1 MGLSRAAAAQKLGVH
16 VSDTD
21 AAIRKGYRRIA
32 LSCHPDSDEPRGP
45 DQARHARARF
55 RQVRHTLRALLLR
68 PCAALMPALCCRS
81 GRVAQAGLAYQRLCP
96 ECRGLETSDSEDS
109 EEEGD
114 AGISAVFNAAMQSEL
129 DSLRQFCAHSVDAVL
144 GGASAN
150 RDWVGCFKK
159 LDAAGICG
167 EDAPASS
174 RGANGHGRAAANA
187 RAAYEIY
194 DSPSSSA
201 SSDADAAD
209 DADDANEQSSGDERD
224 ASESDCA
231 SMPGLED
238 VGGAGDHGQRGA
250 GQEWPAV
257 SVEEHEEELE
267 LLQDELDRFD
277 EEFQAAQKGA
287 RARDSAVA
295 QEFERQ
301 RKEFERQRMQLL
313 CKIKLVTRKRNKL
326 LAASGKDDAA
336 DTSMHGAQRA
346 ADEAMREI
354 LMAEERA
361 ASSARAKGKRGTKV
375 PQAASA
381 PAGAAGAD
389 VAGADAAAD
398 IQTDTRGDA
407 PLDGHAADVG
417 VGGGGVSSEV
427 GGASAAGDEVENG
440 ERKKLTKGEKK
451 ALKEAARAEQQRQ
464 KKADKRY
471 LQRQRRKEER
481 DAGRDVER
489 EELRANLDLTSA
501 FAASAL
507 KAADKPK
514 PGANSSSK
522 IAALRAPAPRGAA
535 QDMEQRSTA
544 PETQHS
550 QNPKDGSGGA
560 AGKAVGQTG
569 TAAGRR
575 KAEKAHGGVE
585 KEAQDAVLAEVENVQ
600 SGREVCGVDKDEL
613 KQALLDMGFA
623 ADAVLGTLD
632 QTSTLTQAVELL
644 LESHASQEVAPHATS
659 PSPAAAPQSRSESGA
674 QGAAGAGEGGRGGD
688 EAQGSGG
695 HVAAGADG
703 RACEAT
709 EGYILEQIAVRQAAR
724 EAGDFV
730 KADAILHALSQQGI
744 LLQDYGKRT
753 VFKRLSPQPPQ
764 PEAPA
769 PVSSPS
775 VRGTVTPAAAPA
787 TSHAPPSS
795 TSDTARTSSHVD
807 VTSHEPAQPASVLKP
822 SLAPTRGAP
831 PRANL
836 PRPTTDVSPSDPAL
850 HLPADG
856 DGGGGGGGSSS
867 SSSGGGSE
875 SSAQAKGPHS
885 AGSSADANYTQ
896 GGCTVEFG
904 NVGREVRHS
913 DLREALL
920 PYGQVLGHIKFVG
933 VGKGAVC
940 HCAHHMCCACDMC

>member
-1 MGLSRAAAAQKLGVH
+1 MAVLFRTRCNHLPADRTTNAMGLSRAAAAQKLGVH

-114 AGISAVFNAAMQSEL
+114 AEISAVFNAAMQSEL

-381 PAGAAGAD
+381 PADAAGAD
-389 VAGADAAAD
+389 AAGADAAAD

-417 VGGGGVSSEV
+417 VGGGGALVQRWVGRVLQETRLKMVNGKSSQ
-427 GGASAAGDEVENG
+427 
-440 ERKKLTKGEKK
+440 
-451 ALKEAARAEQQRQ
+451 RA
-464 KKADKRY
+464 KR
-471 LQRQRRKEER
+471 RPSKRPP
-481 DAGRDVER
+481 GR
-489 EELRANLDLTSA
+489 
-501 FAASAL
+501 
-507 KAADKPK
+507 
-514 PGANSSSK
+514 
-522 IAALRAPAPRGAA
+522 
-535 QDMEQRSTA
+535 
-544 PETQHS
+544 
-550 QNPKDGSGGA
+550 
-560 AGKAVGQTG
+560 
-569 TAAGRR
+569 
-575 KAEKAHGGVE
+575 
-585 KEAQDAVLAEVENVQ
+585 
-600 SGREVCGVDKDEL
+600 
-613 KQALLDMGFA
+613 
-623 ADAVLGTLD
+623 
-632 QTSTLTQAVELL
+632 
-644 LESHASQEVAPHATS
+644 
-659 PSPAAAPQSRSESGA
+659 
-674 QGAAGAGEGGRGGD
+674 
-688 EAQGSGG
+688 
-695 HVAAGADG
+695 
-703 RACEAT
+703 
-709 EGYILEQIAVRQAAR
+709 
-724 EAGDFV
+724 
-730 KADAILHALSQQGI
+730 
-744 LLQDYGKRT
+744 
-753 VFKRLSPQPPQ
+753 
-764 PEAPA
+764 
-769 PVSSPS
+769 
-775 VRGTVTPAAAPA
+775 
-787 TSHAPPSS
+787 
-795 TSDTARTSSHVD
+795 
-807 VTSHEPAQPASVLKP
+807 
-822 SLAPTRGAP
+822 
-831 PRANL
+831 
-836 PRPTTDVSPSDPAL
+836 
-850 HLPADG
+850 
-856 DGGGGGGGSSS
+856 
-867 SSSGGGSE
+867 SSSGRKRQTNATCSGSGAKR
-875 SSAQAKGPHS
+875 SATP
-885 AGSSADANYTQ
+885 
-896 GGCTVEFG
+896 
-904 NVGREVRHS
+904 
-913 DLREALL
+913 
-920 PYGQVLGHIKFVG
+920 G
-933 VGKGAVC
+933 V
-940 HCAHHMCCACDMC
+940 M